1 MYVYQYVIFLLND
14 NKSISGRHMKVVVS
28 IRLCEYVYTNTINK
42 GKRVVII
49 CKQKIKKS
57 DNSVQRAPAIST
69 SRCSYFI
76 DKKHSSIIMLV
87 FNTIRFKTELCVYFG
102 F

>member
-1 MYVYQYVIFLLND
+1 
-14 NKSISGRHMKVVVS
+14 MKVVFT
-28 IRLCEYVYTNTINK
+28 IRLYGYMYTNTINK
-42 GKRVVII
+42 GRRDVII
-49 CKQKIKKS
+49 CKQKIKKRN
-57 DNSVQRAPAIST
+57 NSVQRAPVNST

-87 FNTIRFKTELCVYFG
+87 FNTIRFKADLCVYFR